1 MGAVGESLVTSEA
14 ASTHQRV
21 FRSTVAAYAIQIARL
36 LIGFGTRLVLARL
49 ILPEG
54 HGLFELALR
63 IVTVAAAVR
72 DLGLPYQMVRDDR
85 RPYGTV
91 LAFTLGSGTV
101 ITLLLIA
108 AAPLAGILTPDLP
121 TVLRVMAVWVLLDGL
136 AVVPKAFFERE
147 LTIQRLVGP
156 EVARVLLFGVVSIG
170 LSLLD
175 WGFWSFV
182 AGELVSVL
190 VYGLW
195 AWAGAWRK
203 FSFQAELH
211 LLPDLIRQSSYL
223 FWIWLLV
230 QLVTY
235 IDIYIIE
242 WFGNTKEVGL
252 YTNAYRT
259 MYLTV
264 PIAYPRALFPTLVA
278 YLNDRPR
285 FLEAFRL
292 GAVQLLS
299 LQVLAAY
306 FLVFNAEKSISI
318 LYGGEWLAAAPMLQ
332 LLVFVPLFDPF
343 SIVGGEMLK
352 ARNEDRLWLII
363 TALNLISLVGFGILL
378 TRQWGALGMAAANCL
393 RLGNLL
399 MLWRVR
405 GVFGD
410 RFKSLLGDLAFL
422 YLAPLPFFALAAWLL
437 PSDSWPRFAASI
449 AAALLAAGAL
459 AARYWRPFRTF
470 FGK

>member
-1 MGAVGESLVTSEA
+1 MGAVGEPAVTAEA
-14 ASTHQRV
+14 TTHQRV

-72 DLGLPYQMVRDDR
+72 DLGLPYQVVRDDR

-121 TVLRVMAVWVLLDGL
+121 TVLRVMAIWVLLDGL
-136 AVVPKAFFERE
+136 AVVPKALFERE

-156 EVARVLLFGVVSIG
+156 EIARVLIFGAVSIV

-175 WGFWSFV
+175 WGVWSFV
-182 AGELVSVL
+182 AGELASVL
-190 VYGLW
+190 IYGIW
-195 AWAGAWRK
+195 AWAGAWGK
-203 FSFQAELH
+203 LSFQADLR

-242 WFGNTKEVGL
+242 WFGDTEEVGL
-252 YTNAYRT
+252 YSYAYRT

-299 LQVLAAY
+299 LQVLACY
-306 FLVFNAEKSISI
+306 FLVFNAERSISI
-318 LYGGEWLAAAPMLQ
+318 LYGADWLAAVPLLQ

-352 ARNEDRLWLII
+352 ARNEDRLWLVI

-378 TRQWGALGMAAANCL
+378 TREWGAVGMAAANWL

-410 RFKSLLGDLAFL
+410 RFKNLLGDLAFL

-437 PSDSWPRFAASI
+437 PPDSWTRFAASI

>member
-1 MGAVGESLVTSEA
+1 MTAET
-14 ASTHQRV
+14 STHQRV
-21 FRSTVAAYAIQIARL
+21 FRSTMAAYAIQIARL

-72 DLGLPYQMVRDDR
+72 DLGLPYQVVRDER

-108 AAPLAGILTPDLP
+108 AAPIAGILTPDLP

-147 LTIQRLVGP
+147 LTLQRLIGP
-156 EVARVLLFGVVSIG
+156 EIARVLIFGAVSIG
-170 LSLLD
+170 LSLLK
-175 WGFWSFV
+175 WGVWSFV
-182 AGELVSVL
+182 AGELASVL
-190 VYGLW
+190 IYGLW
-195 AWAGAWRK
+195 AWAGAWKK
-203 FSFQAELH
+203 FPFRAELR
-211 LLPDLIRQSSYL
+211 LLPELIRQSSYL

-242 WFGNTKEVGL
+242 WFVDTEEVGL
-252 YTNAYRT
+252 YTNAYKA
-259 MYLTV
+259 MYMTV

-278 YLNDRPR
+278 YLGDRPR

-299 LQVLAAY
+299 LQVLACY
-306 FLVFNAEKSISI
+306 FLFYNPEKSITV
-318 LYGGEWLAAAPMLQ
+318 LFGGGEWLAAVPLLQ
-332 LLVFVPLFDPF
+332 LLAFVPLFDPF

-352 ARNEDRLWLII
+352 ARNEDRLWLAI

-378 TRQWGALGMAAANCL
+378 TREWGAVGMAAANWL
-393 RLGNLL
+393 RLGSLL

-410 RFKSLLGDLAFL
+410 RFRSLLGDLAFL
-422 YLAPLPFFALAAWLL
+422 YLAPLPFFALAAWAL
-437 PSDSWPRFAASI
+437 PPDSWARFAASI
-449 AAALLAAGAL
+449 VAALLAAGTL